1 MKNKFFSYTTILN
14 LLAALVLTSCYERNK
29 FPEPKVEQR
38 TLAALVADLRTA
50 PTTRTFDPLF
60 AHYSTF
66 KKALEKTGLINL
78 LRDND
83 KRFIVFAPDDL
94 AFEQLRMP
102 FKDANSIETFISG
115 SIDVNG
121 NPVQPQYNDSILLR
135 TILLNHIVEIPN
147 NADFDVNSQRTFGS
161 LAAQP
166 SSFLPAN
173 NPLNTPWI
181 NNSITITPSRG
192 VQGKLDFVPPAVNGA
207 PMFSWGTQASNGV
220 LNTVSAVLFPAT
232 AYEFIKKDGRH
243 NDFATMVDYNTDVV
257 AYLSNPT
264 ADITVFPSRLTA
276 ALPNIPSTKTRIQHH
291 ILAPSLG
298 RLSNL
303 NASGAV
309 RFVPNLNAGRLT
321 GILLAS
327 TGTCVGTATVVA
339 IQNDPTSTVPG
350 ITVVGYPGLAAYGLG
365 NSTCVPPSGL
375 LGFIAVSNG
384 LVYGT
389 STLLNE

>member
-1 MKNKFFSYTTILN
+1 MKNKFFSYTAILN

-78 LRDND
+78 LRDNSR
-83 KRFIVFAPDDL
+83 RFIVFAPDDL
-94 AFEQLRMP
+94 AFEQLP
-102 FKDANSIETFISG
+102 QQFKDAPSIETFISG
-115 SIDVNG
+115 TVDVNG

-135 TILLNHIVEIPN
+135 TIVLNHIVEIPN
-147 NADFDVNSQRTFGS
+147 NADFDVNTQSTFGT
-161 LAAQP
+161 LAAQTTA
-166 SSFLPAN
+166 FLPAN
-173 NPLNTPWI
+173 NPLNTPWV
-181 NNSITITPSRG
+181 NNTITITPPKG
-192 VQGKLDFVPPAVNGA
+192 VEGKLDFVPPAVNGA
-207 PMFSWGTQASNGV
+207 PMFSWGTKASNGI

-243 NDFATMVDYNTDVV
+243 NAFATMVDYYTDLV
-257 AYLSNPT
+257 AYLSNPNNN
-264 ADITVFPSRLTA
+264 ITLFASRTTTL
-276 ALPNIPSTKTRIQHH
+276 LPNIPSTQTRLQHH
-291 ILAPSLG
+291 VLAASLG
-298 RLSNL
+298 RVSNL

-327 TGTCVGTATVVA
+327 ASTCIGTTTVVA
-339 IQNDPTSTVPG
+339 VQNDPTSALPAATFVGFPG
-350 ITVVGYPGLAAYGLG
+350 IAAYGAGAL
-365 NSTCVPPSGL
+365 NCVPPSGL
-375 LGFIAVSNG
+375 MGFIATANAI
-384 LVYGT
+384 VYST
-389 STLLNE
+389 SGLLNE

>member
-327 TGTCVGTATVVA
+327 ASTCIGTTTVVA
-339 IQNDPTSTVPG
+339 VQNDPTSAIPAARVVGFPG
-350 ITVVGYPGLAAYGLG
+350 IAAYGAG
-365 NSTCVPPSGL
+365 ASNCVPPSGL
-375 LGFIAVSNG
+375 MGFIATANAI
-384 LVYGT
+384 VYST
-389 STLLNE
+389 SGLLNE

>member
-1 MKNKFFSYTTILN
+1 MKNRFFSYIAILS
-14 LLAALVLTSCYERNK
+14 LLVVLALASCYKRNK

-78 LRDND
+78 LRDNN

-102 FKDANSIETFISG
+102 FKDANSIEAGISG
-115 SIDVNG
+115 SIDING
-121 NPVQPQYNDSILLR
+121 DPVQPQYNDSILLR
-135 TILLNHIVEIPN
+135 TIILNHIVEIPN
-147 NADFDVNSQRTFGS
+147 NADFDVNSQRTFKS
-161 LAAQP
+161 LATQP

-173 NPLNTPWI
+173 DPLNTPWV

-207 PMFSWGTQASNGV
+207 TMFSWGTQASNGV

-232 AYEFIKKDGRH
+232 AYEFIRKDGRH
-243 NDFATMVDYNTDVV
+243 NAFATMVDYNVDVV
-257 AYLSNPT
+257 AYLNNPN
-264 ADITVFPSRLTA
+264 ADITLFASRTTTLLSNDPT
-276 ALPNIPSTKTRIQHH
+276 TRTRIQHH
-291 ILAPSLG
+291 ILAPSVG

-327 TGTCVGTATVVA
+327 AGTCVGTTTVAA
-339 IQNDPTSTVPG
+339 IRNDLTSTAP
-350 ITVVGYPGLAAYGLG
+350 ITVAVGYPGLAAYGLG
-365 NSTCVPPSGL
+365 SSPCVPPSGL

-384 LVYGT
+384 IVY
-389 STLLNE
+389 STTGLLNE